1 MMAGDPP
8 AEEVSLSPK
17 TPPSTLILATIACLL
32 WSTAFVGVKVG
43 LNYSG
48 PFAFAGKRFML
59 AGILLLPFWWS
70 RRPSL
75 RSICRH
81 AGMLC
86 KLAFFQTFL
95 LYGLFYTGMT
105 LVDGALAAMIIGAAP
120 LVAAVLAHF
129 CMSGDR
135 LSPRKGISLLLG
147 VAGVT
152 LLSLS
157 RQPWGSAAGMAELA
171 GIGLL
176 LLSNVSGALGNIIVA
191 RHKLEMDPVFLNSAQ
206 IFCGGLGLWLVS
218 LLVERAPGPGLP
230 WPYYAALGWL
240 ALLSATAFSLW
251 FTLLQRPGV
260 RVSELNLWKFLIP
273 LCGALLSW
281 LLLPEEGPSMWPVV
295 GMLCIAAAIVLFNL
309 PAFRPAR
316 P

>member
-1 MMAGDPP
+1 MPT
-8 AEEVSLSPK
+8 PK
-17 TPPSTLILATIACLL
+17 PPSTLIMASVACLL

-59 AGILLLPFWWS
+59 SGILLLPFWWP
-70 RRPSL
+70 RKPSL
-75 RSICRH
+75 RTLSNH

-95 LYGLFYTGMT
+95 LYGLFYAGMT
-105 LVDGALAAMIIGAAP
+105 LVEGALAAMIIGAAP
-120 LVAAVLAHF
+120 LVAAVLAHY

-135 LSPRKGISLLLG
+135 LSPRKGVSLLLG
-147 VAGVT
+147 VSGVT
-152 LLSLS
+152 VLSLS
-157 RQPWGSAAGMAELA
+157 RQPWESAAGMVELA

-206 IFCGGLGLWLVS
+206 IFFGGLVLWLVS
-218 LLVERAPGPGLP
+218 LLVETAPRQSFP

-251 FTLLQRPGV
+251 FTLLRRPGV

-273 LCGALLSW
+273 VCGALLSW
-281 LLLPEEGPSMWPVV
+281 LLLPEEGPSLWSVL
-295 GMLCIAAAIVLFNL
+295 GMLCIASAIVLFNL
-309 PAFRPAR
+309 ASFRQAR
-316 P
+316 R